1 LCRGGGRHI
10 PPPLRTWDWH
20 EPVASGHRKVRRC
33 HAGIGAT
40 APRGGEFNAT
50 RNRLG
55 TQRASTTPSFSRIA
69 PTNRANSAASLARGG
84 SAPQNGFRP
93 LRIGLAAG
101 DDVDVQLRHHV
112 AQRGDIDLVALRH
125 FFERQ
130 RASAIS
136 AIGGK
141 ASAPRSASSET
152 TNSSIIGTS
161 DHRIVEIYTLPCA
174 PGGYAVSEQVRT
186 AGPDGAEHP
195 PSGPEKTQGPCRCNR
210 GGFLTASAVVLAL
223 NGGPPFIKKDAT
235 LSIVAPAEI
244 TDASRTLDPATQRNL
259 NRFPDA
265 TRRDYGLAPTP
276 A

>member
-1 LCRGGGRHI
+1 MRELVRQTTRRRIQRNKEPARHSTRFHNAELL
-10 PPPLRTWDWH
+10 PNRPDKSRKLRRF
-20 EPVASGHRKVRRC
+20 ARARR
-33 HAGIGAT
+33 
-40 APRGGEFNAT
+40 
-50 RNRLG
+50 
-55 TQRASTTPSFSRIA
+55 
-69 PTNRANSAASLARGG
+69 

-161 DHRIVEIYTLPCA
+161 DHRIAEIYTLPCA
-174 PGGYAVSEQVRT
+174 PGGYAVSELSQDCRT
-186 AGPDGAEHP
+186 GWGRAP

-210 GGFLTASAVVLAL
+210 WRL
-223 NGGPPFIKKDAT
+223 PHC
-235 LSIVAPAEI
+235 
-244 TDASRTLDPATQRNL
+244 
-259 NRFPDA
+259 
-265 TRRDYGLAPTP
+265 
-276 A
+276 

>member
-1 LCRGGGRHI
+1 MSRRGTAHPTPVKDVG
-10 PPPLRTWDWH
+10 LART
-20 EPVASGHRKVRRC
+20 SRKWSPESSALPC
-33 HAGIGAT
+33 G
-40 APRGGEFNAT
+40 NWCD
-50 RNRLG
+50 
-55 TQRASTTPSFSRIA
+55 STTRRRIQRNKEPARHSTRFHNAELLPNRPDKSRKLRRFA
-69 PTNRANSAASLARGG
+69 RARR

-186 AGPDGAEHP
+186 AGPDGASTP
-195 PSGPEKTQGPCRCNR
+195 LRTGKNARALSLQS
-210 GGFLTASAVVLAL
+210 LAASSLLVQWCL
-223 NGGPPFIKKDAT
+223 
-235 LSIVAPAEI
+235 
-244 TDASRTLDPATQRNL
+244 R
-259 NRFPDA
+259 
-265 TRRDYGLAPTP
+265 
-276 A
+276 